1 MMEMAVSEKGS
12 LIKEPRSLMTCR
24 IVLVI
29 GIGEIAASIIPGHT
43 NWAYFGG
50 LLLGWALE
58 ILIFPRQPW
67 RRNIA
72 VLLIVVIAGVLQLP
86 LSSLPHD
93 YCPRVSGFC
102 AAVP

>member
-1 MMEMAVSEKGS
+1 MTEMAVSQKGS
-12 LIKEPRSLMTCR
+12 LAKEASWLMTCR

-67 RRNIA
+67 RRNMV
-72 VLLIVVIAGVLQLP
+72 VLFIVVVAGVL
-86 LSSLPHD
+86 
-93 YCPRVSGFC
+93 RVALKFTS
-102 AAVP
+102 P